1 VAGLLQSAV
10 RAVYPPQCVSCG
22 ALTESEFGLCGP
34 CWRQTHFIGGLTCGH
49 CGLPLPGEDRGEQ
62 VLCDDCMVTARPWDR
77 GGAVFLYR
85 DTGRSLV
92 LALKHGD
99 RTDLARAL
107 GDWMATRA
115 GLLLRPEAVIVP
127 VPLHWF
133 RLLRRRYNQAALL
146 AQRIGAVTGVQ
157 VVPDA
162 LVRPRATKA
171 LDGHSKDARFAA
183 LGGAIRP
190 HPKRRAMLKGRQVL
204 LVDDVMTTGATL
216 AACTDALRAAG
227 AGDVSVLVLARV
239 TKDR

>member
-1 VAGLLQSAV
+1 MMQSV
-10 RAVYPPQCVSCG
+10 IRAVYPPQCVACG
-22 ALTESEFGLCGP
+22 GLTESAFGLCGP
-34 CWRQTHFIGGLTCGH
+34 CWRQTHFIGGLTCDH
-49 CGLPLPGEDRGEQ
+49 CGTPLPGEDRGEQ
-62 VLCDDCMVTARPWDR
+62 VLCDDCLVTARPWAK

-85 DTGRSLV
+85 DVGRQMV

-99 RTDLARAL
+99 RTDLAHAL
-107 GDWMATRA
+107 GDWMAQRA
-115 GLLLRPEAVIVP
+115 KALVAEDAVL

-146 AQRIGAVTGVQ
+146 AQRIGAVTGMQ

-183 LGGAIRP
+183 LDSAIRA
-190 HPKRRAMLKGRQVL
+190 HPKRGGQVKGRHVL

-227 AGDVSVLVLARV
+227 ATDVSVLVLARV